1 MSFITFMEILNLS
14 KGFSADMFQKTSRSS
29 LSHHQSGYQEEWI
42 LASYCSLHW
51 LVSWWQKFL
60 HSFGSL
66 SLDNIYLLPGAEQSL
81 LKNNSDMCDTADECH
96 NFTLLHLNAWMLKRS
111 LHIFILFNFHPFI
124 LSHFD
129 TVCESPAV
137 TFMQSYQENYI
148 PEWLPVIQHLKHAP
162 QTTLSRKFHTRTTSS
177 YTFERHSPNK

>member
-1 MSFITFMEILNLS
+1 MEIPNLS
-14 KGFSADMFQKTSRSS
+14 KVFQLICFRNRAEVAWVIIRVDIR
-29 LSHHQSGYQEEWI
+29 GEWI

-81 LKNNSDMCDTADECH
+81 LKNNSDMCDVADECH

-129 TVCESPAV
+129 TVSESSAV
-137 TFMQSYQENYI
+137 TSVQSYQENFT
-148 PEWLPVIQHLKHAP
+148 PELLPVIQHLK
-162 QTTLSRKFHTRTTSS
+162 TLSKQIKS
-177 YTFERHSPNK
+177 

>member
-1 MSFITFMEILNLS
+1 MEILNLS

-29 LSHHQSGYQEEWI
+29 LSHHQGGYQEEWI

-124 LSHFD
+124 CTFSLWH
-129 TVCESPAV
+129 CQWV
-137 TFMQSYQENYI
+137 TSCYF
-148 PEWLPVIQHLKHAP
+148 HAI
-162 QTTLSRKFHTRTTSS
+162 LSRKLHPRMTSS
-177 YTFERHSPNK
+177 YTAFETRSPNNLIKKISPQNYFQLYIWKTLPKQINKG

>member
-1 MSFITFMEILNLS
+1 MFSLLKSAAPSPDYLSMSALLSKSLSTTNGGIVELMVKINWKTSVTLLSFITFMEILNLS

-29 LSHHQSGYQEEWI
+29 LSHHQSGYQEELI

-96 NFTLLHLNAWMLKRS
+96 NFTLLHLNSWMLKC
-111 LHIFILFNFHPFI
+111 LNKMPF
-124 LSHFD
+124 SH
-129 TVCESPAV
+129 SH
-137 TFMQSYQENYI
+137 TF
-148 PEWLPVIQHLKHAP
+148 
-162 QTTLSRKFHTRTTSS
+162 
-177 YTFERHSPNK
+177 